1 MRRYRWFLMSLVLV
15 GLVAAEAAAAQGQP
29 GSGATTTQR
38 QRAPGVPLAPNANE
52 AQKAA
57 PQGERAGSAAERDR
71 LVRNRGALP
80 EPNRE
85 VPMLKPVPSI
95 IAP

>member
-1 MRRYRWFLMSLVLV
+1 MRRYRWFLMSLVLI
-15 GLVAAEAAAAQGQP
+15 GLVAAEAAAAQEQP
-29 GSGATTTQR
+29 GTTSTTTQR

-52 AQKAA
+52 AQKTM
-57 PQGERAGSAAERDR
+57 PQGERAGNATERDR
-71 LVRNRGALP
+71 LARNRGGPP

-85 VPMLKPVPSI
+85 VPMPKPVPSI